1 MNKLVVCS
9 TLVLATGAAVAQ
21 PTGAPVPAQPPGP
34 APAMPYYAPPP
45 VRDGLTFEANL
56 GFGIFRVSN
65 DSGDS
70 DSENGLGGLNLGIG
84 TFVNPNM
91 AISLR
96 AAGVTYSDDG
106 GSITQAFFGPSVQYF
121 VSPNAFVGGGVGLGV
136 ARIEIDGLGSDSET
150 GFAVDLRAGYSFNPG
165 AKHSFNASVEITPA
179 FIEDVTFTGI
189 AFLAGYQLQ

>member
-1 MNKLVVCS
+1 
-9 TLVLATGAAVAQ
+9 
-21 PTGAPVPAQPPGP
+21 
-34 APAMPYYAPPP
+34 
-45 VRDGLTFEANL
+45 
-56 GFGIFRVSN
+56 
-65 DSGDS
+65 
-70 DSENGLGGLNLGIG
+70 
-84 TFVNPNM
+84 
-91 AISLR
+91 
-96 AAGVTYSDDG
+96 
-106 GSITQAFFGPSVQYF
+106 VQYF